1 MNIKELYR
9 KNTDIP
15 HSHETDFDY
24 KVLLLTRIMCIA
36 IIFSILFALISS
48 LGINQIGAQATNI
61 DYGYGL
67 LILVLLIALKKDHS
81 RFSLILTTFLLI
93 SFLLCLSA
101 LVTVIFDEFRA
112 IWFYLLILV
121 AFMLGGQKSG
131 FLFTLLSLLAIIYTH
146 AFLAPFNT
154 ATLASIVVSLV
165 VMSLVLAAFSNQV
178 SRYLQHIEKQ
188 NAELNYLANK
198 DPLTEVLHSKNYCQ
212 LTKKYIEQAQELNEN
227 LSILYAG
234 LDNLERLKEKYG
246 SQICHPALKHVL
258 AIIKEHLHHQE
269 LLTQVGE
276 EKICIILPDR
286 DAIAAQSLAINI
298 NNAIRDRLF
307 DYGQDKIPLTLSI
320 GVAALNDSDEDIRSI
335 QIRADKGLI
344 KAKFCGGDGVKICHF
359 FDELTTEKL

>member
-1 MNIKELYR
+1 MNAKELYR

-15 HSHETDFDY
+15 HSHEMDFDY

-36 IIFSILFALISS
+36 IIFSILFALMSS
-48 LGINQIGAQATNI
+48 LGINQIGEQATNM
-61 DYGYGL
+61 DYGYALIILTL
-67 LILVLLIALKKDHS
+67 LIILKKNHNH
-81 RFSLILTTFLLI
+81 FSLVLTTFLLV
-93 SFLLCLSA
+93 SFLVCLSA
-101 LVTVIFDEFRA
+101 LVTVFFDEFRA

-131 FLFTLLSLLAIIYTH
+131 IFFTLLSLLAIIATH
-146 AFLAPFNT
+146 VFLAPFGT
-154 ATLASIVVSLV
+154 ATLASIVVGLV

-212 LTKKYIEQAQELNEN
+212 LTKKYIERAQELNEN

-246 SQICHPALKHVL
+246 SQIRHLALQHVIT
-258 AIIKEHLHHQE
+258 IIKEHLHHQE

-276 EKICIILPDR
+276 EKICIILPER

-298 NNAIRDRLF
+298 RNAVRERLF
-307 DYGQDKIPLTLSI
+307 DYGKDKIPLTLSI
-320 GVAALNDSDEDIRSI
+320 GIAALNDSDEEIRSI

-344 KAKFCGGDGVKICHF
+344 KAKFCGGDEVKICHF
-359 FDELTTEKL
+359 FEELSTEKL